1 MGDTFKINNVE
12 PYFFFFFVI
21 MTTPQCKCFRAAC
34 RIHFRSVHRKK
45 QAKTWT
51 ERRPRRCFLRD
62 RNHPSS
68 FSVLEGWAQYTSLNW
83 RQKGWRRQRIH
94 RKGSWFCSFQHSIK
108 KTNKHIL
115 HNNSRTHCVLVYQL
129 TRRVMPCE
137 KHTVGDFSKQR
148 CSLPCIQRKKK
159 TLTAWQEVLWRHQET
174 L

>member
-1 MGDTFKINNVE
+1 
-12 PYFFFFFVI
+12 

-108 KTNKHIL
+108 KKTNTYCTITAEHIVCWCISWHGEWCL
-115 HNNSRTHCVLVYQL
+115 VKNIQWATFPSKDVHC
-129 TRRVMPCE
+129 RA
-137 KHTVGDFSKQR
+137 SKE
-148 CSLPCIQRKKK
+148 RKKP
-159 TLTAWQEVLWRHQET
+159 WQLDRRFSEDTKRHFSVTKVL
-174 L
+174 